1 MECWLASHA
10 GIGFAG
16 LQALVL
22 MNCVNWDDF
31 FLLLMSLV
39 ICTKED

>member
-31 FLLLMSLV
+31 FSPIDVTCL
-39 ICTKED
+39 